1 MLHNHPYYILIEGL
15 SFVAKFPVANSDLRS
30 NHDLTFN
37 TNLENS
43 KKSSVNAKDVEKST
57 FVVDVQEKREIFEGK
72 QDDHENKPKFRQ
84 GDKR

>member
-1 MLHNHPYYILIEGL
+1 M
-15 SFVAKFPVANSDLRS
+15 
-30 NHDLTFN
+30 TFN

-57 FVVDVQEKREIFEGK
+57 FDVDVQEKREIFEGK